1 MFVFCNETTTTEI
14 DTYGHTMSHNDV
26 LPIGLAD
33 HPHGSLGLEELPEA
47 TADDLVVVE
56 QEHARSHPAS
66 LPRRARWCA
75 PAPAAPSPCVL
86 ASDADVSPIHRRP
99 LGHAPLAAGS
109 CTCRPP
115 PPRRSPTSSPPRC
128 AVAHRP
134 SVPEDNS

>member
-47 TADDLVVVE
+47 TADDRVVVE

-75 PAPAAPSPCVL
+75 PATAAPSSCVL
-86 ASDADVSPIHRRP
+86 ASDADGSPIHRRH
-99 LGHAPLAAGS
+99 LGDAPLASGS
-109 CTCRPP
+109 CPRRPP
-115 PPRRSPTSSPPRC
+115 TPSGSASS
-128 AVAHRP
+128 
-134 SVPEDNS
+134 